1 MASASV
7 DGAPVSQQA
16 QAKVNGIVQQDA
28 AKGRVPIHTFDPNS
42 SPESKGAAAGK
53 GEDKLGLEN
62 ADVQTGAKGMPAAQ
76 PLHLPHGR
84 SKAVP
89 LTYICPQNWLW
100 TRAPRTRVSSRP
112 SPSKTLTGV
121 ELSTETE

>member
-7 DGAPVSQQA
+7 DGAPVPQQA
-16 QAKVNGIVQQDA
+16 QASLDGIVQQDA

-62 ADVQTGAKGMPAAQ
+62 ADVQTGAKGMSAARI
-76 PLHLPHGR
+76 LHLPHAR

-89 LTYICPQNWLW
+89 LTCISV
-100 TRAPRTRVSSRP
+100 RRTRRGHGHRERKCP
-112 SPSKTLTGV
+112 PDHHHRRR
-121 ELSTETE
+121 

>member
-62 ADVQTGAKGMPAAQ
+62 ADVQTGAKGMSAAR

-89 LTYICPQNWLW
+89 LTCICA
-100 TRAPRTRVSSRP
+100 RRTCCGHGHRERKCP
-112 SPSKTLTGV
+112 PDHHCRRR
-121 ELSTETE
+121 